1 MKGCFR
7 SRWVLCF
14 FHVFFPSA
22 RVDIYHHLPRSKKG
36 KLHLEAFPRSNI
48 ISLTHPQKIEYLRNG
63 PPKWKDP
70 IAYPVP
76 IVWGI
81 GLYTFNVW
89 PLDAKK
95 QQHIIVLH
103 PVTTRPVITSTRA
116 CGARLVCWMHLP
128 FKLDA
133 SLWFNRWLNWIVR
146 AYVDVCMFF
155 NMTEQ
160 NSWQTL
166 QAPRTN
172 QSPICPTVAPS
183 LQPFLAESGTIT
195 RDLRPFVPSSLLWLQ
210 PRHPQ
215 RWVKPNQNRRRSSS
229 FSWNWY
235 RTGDQPPIFY
245 GYSMGILP
253 SSDKL
258 KSCRAT
264 LWYSDT
270 ALEYHGFID
279 YFPLKTSI

>member
-7 SRWVLCF
+7 SRWALCF

-22 RVDIYHHLPRSKKG
+22 RVDICHHLPRSKKG

-76 IVWGI
+76 SVWGI

-116 CGARLVCWMHLP
+116 WGARLVCFMHLP

-146 AYVDVCMFF
+146 AYVDVCMFLIWLNRTVDRPCKHQEPINRQF
-155 NMTEQ
+155 
-160 NSWQTL
+160 
-166 QAPRTN
+166 APRWPHPF
-172 QSPICPTVAPS
+172 SHFWPRVAPS
-183 LQPFLAESGTIT
+183 PVT
-195 RDLRPFVPSSLLWLQ
+195 FVPSSLLWLQ

-215 RWVKPNQNRRRSSS
+215 RWVKLNQNRRRSSS
-229 FSWNWY
+229 FSWTW
-235 RTGDQPPIFY
+235 
-245 GYSMGILP
+245 
-253 SSDKL
+253 
-258 KSCRAT
+258 
-264 LWYSDT
+264 
-270 ALEYHGFID
+270 
-279 YFPLKTSI
+279 

>member
-103 PVTTRPVITSTRA
+103 PVTTRPVITSTRK

-195 RDLRPFVPSSLLWLQ
+195 RDLRPFVPSSLRPCYGFNPDTPSGEWSRIRTVAGVRPSAGIGIEQETNHRFSMDILWVFYHRQ
-210 PRHPQ
+210 I
-215 RWVKPNQNRRRSSS
+215 
-229 FSWNWY
+229 SWSLAE
-235 RTGDQPPIFY
+235 PPS
-245 GYSMGILP
+245 GTQT
-253 SSDKL
+253 
-258 KSCRAT
+258 RQ
-264 LWYSDT
+264 
-270 ALEYHGFID
+270 
-279 YFPLKTSI
+279 